1 MSKQAFQLE
10 EVVENSKCMAA
21 SYRVPSVV
29 MMKGEG
35 SYLWDLDNKKYI
47 DFFAGIAVNS
57 LGHCDPEVTQI
68 IREQAGVL
76 LHSSFA
82 CPTAWPYALAAKLV
96 EKTKESGG
104 MYNASNVFFSN
115 SGAEANEA
123 ALKFARK
130 WGKSIS
136 ENKFEIICFSTS
148 FHGRTF
154 GALSVTSKLK
164 YQEPFT
170 PLVPGVKQAQIGD
183 IESVRRLISER
194 TCAVIIE
201 PVQGE
206 GGVRPV
212 DIDFLVQL
220 KGLCKKYQAALI
232 YDEVQVGVGRS
243 GTLWA
248 HSKLP
253 KEGHPDIFTSAK
265 ALANGCPI
273 GATIIS
279 PEINQ
284 VLESADHGSTF
295 GGNPISARVA
305 CHVLDRISNKQFL
318 EEVQRKASLLHSKL
332 LQLQV
337 KYPDIVKDVRGSGLM
352 MGMELSVEAKPVI
365 AKAKELGLVTTVVGD
380 HVVRLLPAL
389 NIPDDVLVQGVIIL
403 ENTLDELFG
412 NNRSA

>member
-1 MSKQAFQLE
+1 MSEQPMRLE
-10 EVVENSKCMAA
+10 AILENSKCMAA
-21 SYRVPSVV
+21 PYRPPSVV
-29 MMKGEG
+29 MVKGEG
-35 SYLWDLDNKKYI
+35 SYLWDTENNKYI
-47 DFFAGIAVNS
+47 DFLAGIAVNS
-57 LGHCDPEVTQI
+57 LGHCDPEVTRI
-68 IREQAGVL
+68 ICDQAETL
-76 LHSSFA
+76 LHASFA
-82 CPTAWPYALAAKLV
+82 CPTAWPYTLAAKLV

-130 WGKSIS
+130 WGKSIA
-136 ENKFEIICFSTS
+136 EDKFEIICFSSS

-154 GALSVTSKLK
+154 GALSVTSKLE
-164 YQEPFT
+164 YQTPFT
-170 PLVPGVKQAQIGD
+170 PLVPGVKQAQVGD
-183 IESVRRLISER
+183 IESVKKLISNR

-212 DIDFLVQL
+212 DASFLIEL
-220 KGLCKKYQAALI
+220 KKLCKQYQAALI

-284 VLESADHGSTF
+284 VLEPGDHASTF
-295 GGNPISARVA
+295 GGSPISARVA
-305 CHVLDRISNKQFL
+305 CNVLDRISDKKFL
-318 EEVQRKASLLHSKL
+318 ADVQRKASLLQSRL
-332 LQLQV
+332 VELQT
-337 KYPDIVKDVRGSGLM
+337 KYPKIVNDIRGSGLM

-365 AKAKELGLVTTVVGD
+365 SKARELGLVTTIVGD
-380 HVVRLLPAL
+380 KIIRLVPAL
-389 NIPDDVLVQGVIIL
+389 NIDDNVLLQGVDIL
-403 ENTLDELFG
+403 EKAFDELFG
-412 NNRSA
+412 NK

>member
-1 MSKQAFQLE
+1 MSQQALKFE
-10 EVVENSKCMAA
+10 EVLENSKCMVA
-21 SYRVPSVV
+21 SYRTPSVV
-29 MMKGEG
+29 MVKGEG
-35 SYLWDLDNKKYI
+35 SYLWDMDNQKYI

-68 IREQAGVL
+68 IHEQSSLL

-82 CPTAWPYALAAKLV
+82 CPTEWPYALAAKLV

-104 MYNASNVFFSN
+104 MYNASSVFFSN

-123 ALKFARK
+123 ALKFARR
-130 WGKSIS
+130 WGKSIA
-136 ENKFEIICFSTS
+136 EDKHEIICFSTS

-170 PLVPGVKQAQIGD
+170 PLVPGVKQAQVGD
-183 IESVRRLISER
+183 IESVKKLISEK

-212 DIDFLVQL
+212 DEDFLIEL
-220 KGLCKKYQAALI
+220 KKLCTKYQAALI

-279 PEINQ
+279 PEINE
-284 VLESADHGSTF
+284 VLQPADHGSTF
-295 GGNPISARVA
+295 GGNPISTRVA
-305 CHVLDRISNKQFL
+305 CNVLDRISNKQFL
-318 EEVQRKASLLHSKL
+318 EDVQRKAKL
-332 LQLQV
+332 LQSGLSQLQT
-337 KYPDIVKDVRGSGLM
+337 KYPGIVEDVRGSGLM
-352 MGMELSVEAKPVI
+352 MGMELTVEAKPVV
-365 AKAKELGLVTTVVGD
+365 AKAREFGLVTTVVGD
-380 HVVRLLPAL
+380 NIVRLLPAL
-389 NIPDDVLVQGVIIL
+389 NIPDDVLLEGVSIL
-403 ENTLDELFG
+403 ERTLDALFG
-412 NNRSA
+412 TK